1 VSETAQAEPV
11 GTPAPRPARG
21 RAGLAALLAVG
32 LAVTFVALDPAGTVR
47 PEAFL
52 ALARGGVPA
61 LVALVAAMGAGGALL
76 RATAPE
82 ALDAP
87 SGWLAALALGV
98 AVQGAGMGLFAMA
111 GAIGPIA
118 AATVVLA
125 TAAGW
130 AARPRIRLPEVP
142 VAVWVV
148 GLVFLLPGLV
158 EALAPPTDTDELSY
172 HLALPRRMVESGQL
186 LGGLLNPDGSR
197 PLPVHLVF
205 AALYALGGEA
215 APRLW
220 HLAITAALALGVR
233 TLAEARFGR
242 GQGDLPAL
250 ALLGSWSWLREAGLA
265 YNNHLVA
272 LWLLI
277 AADAMLARRW
287 VLMGWMC
294 GFALAAKYTAAPV
307 VGGLALIA
315 AWDGL
320 RAHPR
325 RIVLA
330 AIATLAPVV
339 PWWAR
344 NLYEGLH
351 PLFPFAGW
359 PTSDV
364 PGAAFVFVYPEKYG
378 LGRDLLATALL
389 PWNLLMRAETDS
401 FVFLGRV
408 SLLWAALAA
417 AAVGAAR
424 RDGAVRRLAFVAAL
438 GFVGWALGAQIV
450 RYLLPVA
457 AIAAL
462 AGGALPRRWP
472 AWLLLVVSLPANLAP
487 AYQRTAERIA
497 VATGNQTRDAFLSE
511 TLPAWAALRFL
522 REHVPPD
529 APVAMLFA
537 WHGYYVPQPWIL
549 GSVEDHVPTRYWVWQ
564 HGDDALTALADGG
577 VRYLLVGDVH
587 FLKKSYPFLKPDVL
601 EAQFKAPEARLRDLL
616 LRDATRLYAG
626 ARWEVWRLDSRSVA
640 PDDLD
645 TVEPPQ

>member
-1 VSETAQAEPV
+1 MSGIAEAEAP
-11 GTPAPRPARG
+11 GRPTPEPAPR
-21 RAGLAALLAVG
+21 RAGLAALLAVA
-32 LAVTFVALDPAGTVR
+32 LAVTFVALDPAGTIR
-47 PEAFL
+47 PEALL
-52 ALARGGVPA
+52 ALARGGIPA
-61 LVALVAAMGAGGALL
+61 LAALVAAIGAGAALL
-76 RATAPE
+76 RATAPD
-82 ALDAP
+82 ALDGP
-87 SGWLAALALGV
+87 SGWLAALGLGV
-98 AVQGAGMGLFAMA
+98 ALQGAGMGLFAMA
-111 GAIGPIA
+111 GALGPIA

-130 AARPRIRLPEVP
+130 AARPRVRLPAVP
-142 VAVWVV
+142 TAVWLI
-148 GLVFLLPGLV
+148 GAVFLLPGLV

-172 HLALPRRMVESGQL
+172 HLALPRRMVESGHL
-186 LGGLLNPDGSR
+186 LGGFLNPDGSR

-220 HLAITAALALGVR
+220 HLALTAALALGVR
-233 TLAEARFGR
+233 AMAEARFGR

-272 LWLLI
+272 LWLLL

-307 VGGLALIA
+307 VAGLALIA

-320 RAHPR
+320 RAEPR

-330 AIATLAPVV
+330 ALATLAPVV

-344 NLYEGLH
+344 NVYEGLH

-359 PTSDV
+359 PTADL

-378 LGRDLLATALL
+378 LGRDLLTTALL

-408 SLLWAALAA
+408 SLLWAGLAA
-417 AAVGAAR
+417 AAVAASR
-424 RDGAVRRLAFVAAL
+424 KDGAVRRLAFVVAL

-472 AWLLLVVSLPANLAP
+472 AWLLLAVSLPANLAP
-487 AYQRTAERIA
+487 ALERTADRIA
-497 VATGNQTRDAFLSE
+497 VATGNEAPDTFLAES
-511 TLPAWAALRFL
+511 LPAWGALRFL
-522 REHVPPD
+522 REHVPLD

-537 WHGYYVPQPWIL
+537 WHGYYVRQPWIL
-549 GSVEDHVPTRYWVWQ
+549 GSVEDHVPTRYWVWK
-564 HGDDALTALADGG
+564 HGDDALTALADAG
-577 VRYLLVGDVH
+577 VRYLLVGDIH
-587 FLKKSYPFLKPDVL
+587 FIKKSYPFLKPDVL
-601 EAQFKAPEARLRDLL
+601 QAQFTDPEARLRELL
-616 LRDATRLYAG
+616 LRDATRVYA
-626 ARWEVWRLDSRSVA
+626 ADRWEVWRLDPRVVV

-645 TVEPPQ
+645 TEGLPQ